1 MSYFLENEEVE
12 KVEEVKEQ
20 DGIASI
26 EPLLDNRIVRA
37 IREMGFEKLSPIQE
51 QAIPYLLQGE
61 DIIGQAQTGTGKT
74 AAFGI
79 PAIQHINPDVKKLQ
93 TIILCPTRELAI
105 QAAEELRKIAKYM
118 HGIKV
123 LPVYGG
129 QDISRQIAG
138 LRGVQIIVGTPGR
151 VMDHMRRRTIKLD
164 LVNMVVLD
172 EADEMLNMGFR
183 EDMELILGQIPG
195 EHQTALFSATMP
207 KPILEITDRFQKDAK
222 IVKVAAKEL
231 TIPLVSQKFYRVKN
245 QDKDAACVR
254 LLEYYQPKLTLIFC
268 NTKKKVDELSD
279 LLKEQG
285 FQAEGLHG
293 DLSQAQRDAVMKR
306 FRNGGTSI
314 LIATDVAARG
324 IDVDDVEAVINYD
337 IPQDIEYYVHRI
349 GRTGRAGRKGR
360 SFTFAN
366 SREIYK
372 IREIERVCHTTITE
386 KKLPG
391 AAKVLKAKAD
401 KYLNKAWELHEHE
414 DIELMKSFL
423 QRKMEEEGC
432 DALELAAA
440 MLKLQV
446 GDKGEEI
453 AADEYTKRGNR
464 FGDRG
469 RSGRDDGEGRSF
481 GRGDGSLAVKTG
493 NAEDSAAVTEI
504 AETMAAPVSVRTED
518 AAEMKTVRMEE
529 NGAAVTKRRLTAN
542 TLGTERRE
550 KRKRE
555 RNGKSRASVTASPR
569 ENDLNL
575 MRKLVDLPQKPQL
588 CFCGK
593 SCIVREECIGNNR
606 KVCGMKTLKKQIPY
620 ILLGATLLLLLGLN
634 IISQDHWLDSDMAAE
649 MIFSRIL
656 SEEHHIFSTTN
667 WYYST
672 EFRVLYTQLI
682 MGPLFRICS
691 NWHVIRTITNLV
703 FYGLMLASYYYF
715 MKPLKVS
722 RGLTVLSSC
731 LLLLPFSETMMTHMQ
746 MGNTYMSHVI
756 LVLWFFGMYL
766 RLCSGEY
773 HAKRKVSLWIFY
785 VLLAIVCGMSGVR
798 YLLALQ
804 CPLVLT
810 SFFYLLGGEEFQSFR
825 GEMTKEHFQT
835 LFSTDRMRYFLYSL
849 AGAFFA
855 VVGYGI
861 NVVFI
866 SHKYVFQT
874 YGATNFIALYHGV
887 LFDRIQNAVGCLLML
902 FGYIPDKGFLSLR
915 GVVTM
920 AAFVLLGIYGY
931 VTVKSGKMQ
940 RVTGF
945 RSLIT
950 LFLKVSFVL
959 NLFVFIFTTSTMVP
973 RYYITIFIFA
983 LPVLCFYLEEEKMP
997 FDRFA
1002 VAALLTICLILGT
1015 GKTVM
1020 SFLTVDKNETK
1031 RPVAEFLAG
1040 NGYDFGFATY
1050 NNANIITE
1058 LTNGEVE
1065 IGNIGD
1071 PEHLEYFK
1079 WSSPMKY
1086 YEEGYHAG
1094 ETFLLLTAE
1103 ECAEYAEAP
1112 ALNQGEKVYEDGS
1125 YTVYVFDST
1134 EDLMDCAVARQ

>member
-1 MSYFLENEEVE
+1 MSYFLENEEVNE
-12 KVEEVKEQ
+12 AVEEVKAQ

-207 KPILEITDRFQKDAK
+207 KPILEITDRFQNDAK
-222 IVKVAAKEL
+222 LVKVAAQEL

-366 SREIYK
+366 SREIGK

-414 DIELMKSFL
+414 DVELMKSFL
-423 QRKMEEEGC
+423 QRKMGEEGC
-432 DALELAAA
+432 DALDLAAA
-440 MLKLQV
+440 MLKYQV

-453 AADEYTKRGNR
+453 AADDYVQRRGR
-464 FGDRG
+464 FGEKG
-469 RSGRDDGEGRSF
+469 RFGRNDGEGRGF
-481 GRGDGSLAVKTG
+481 GRGDGRRRFSREDGDRRRFGRGDRDRRDDDNTVSGENRRHRRDENREDGRKWGGRDKKAADRKYSGDRAEREVK
-493 NAEDSAAVTEI
+493 
-504 AETMAAPVSVRTED
+504 
-518 AAEMKTVRMEE
+518 
-529 NGAAVTKRRLTAN
+529 
-542 TLGTERRE
+542 
-550 KRKRE
+550 KRK
-555 RNGKSRASVTASPR
+555 K
-569 ENDLNL
+569 
-575 MRKLVDLPQKPQL
+575 
-588 CFCGK
+588 
-593 SCIVREECIGNNR
+593 REEPGIGNSF
-606 KVCGMKTLKKQIPY
+606 P
-620 ILLGATLLLLLGLN
+620 
-634 IISQDHWLDSDMAAE
+634 
-649 MIFSRIL
+649 
-656 SEEHHIFSTTN
+656 
-667 WYYST
+667 
-672 EFRVLYTQLI
+672 
-682 MGPLFRICS
+682 
-691 NWHVIRTITNLV
+691 
-703 FYGLMLASYYYF
+703 
-715 MKPLKVS
+715 
-722 RGLTVLSSC
+722 
-731 LLLLPFSETMMTHMQ
+731 
-746 MGNTYMSHVI
+746 
-756 LVLWFFGMYL
+756 
-766 RLCSGEY
+766 
-773 HAKRKVSLWIFY
+773 KRK
-785 VLLAIVCGMSGVR
+785 
-798 YLLALQ
+798 
-804 CPLVLT
+804 
-810 SFFYLLGGEEFQSFR
+810 
-825 GEMTKEHFQT
+825 
-835 LFSTDRMRYFLYSL
+835 
-849 AGAFFA
+849 
-855 VVGYGI
+855 
-861 NVVFI
+861 
-866 SHKYVFQT
+866 
-874 YGATNFIALYHGV
+874 
-887 LFDRIQNAVGCLLML
+887 
-902 FGYIPDKGFLSLR
+902 
-915 GVVTM
+915 
-920 AAFVLLGIYGY
+920 
-931 VTVKSGKMQ
+931 KS
-940 RVTGF
+940 
-945 RSLIT
+945 
-950 LFLKVSFVL
+950 
-959 NLFVFIFTTSTMVP
+959 
-973 RYYITIFIFA
+973 
-983 LPVLCFYLEEEKMP
+983 
-997 FDRFA
+997 
-1002 VAALLTICLILGT
+1002 
-1015 GKTVM
+1015 
-1020 SFLTVDKNETK
+1020 
-1031 RPVAEFLAG
+1031 
-1040 NGYDFGFATY
+1040 
-1050 NNANIITE
+1050 
-1058 LTNGEVE
+1058 
-1065 IGNIGD
+1065 
-1071 PEHLEYFK
+1071 
-1079 WSSPMKY
+1079 
-1086 YEEGYHAG
+1086 
-1094 ETFLLLTAE
+1094 
-1103 ECAEYAEAP
+1103 
-1112 ALNQGEKVYEDGS
+1112 
-1125 YTVYVFDST
+1125 
-1134 EDLMDCAVARQ
+1134 

>member
-207 KPILEITDRFQKDAK
+207 KPILEITDRFQNDAK
-222 IVKVAAKEL
+222 LVKVAAQEL

-401 KYLNKAWELHEHE
+401 KYLNRAWELHEHE

-423 QRKMEEEGC
+423 QRKIEEEGC

-464 FGDRG
+464 FGDRD
-469 RSGRDDGEGRSF
+469 RSVRGGGEGRSF
-481 GRGDGSLAVKTG
+481 GRGDGRRRFGRGDRDPREDGSTG
-493 NAEDSAAVTEI
+493 SGEGRRRRRSDSREDGRKWNDRDRKNADRKPSAER
-504 AETMAAPVSVRTED
+504 AEREAKKR
-518 AAEMKTVRMEE
+518 KKREE
-529 NGAAVTKRRLTAN
+529 PGIGNSFP
-542 TLGTERRE
+542 
-550 KRKRE
+550 KRKR
-555 RNGKSRASVTASPR
+555 
-569 ENDLNL
+569 
-575 MRKLVDLPQKPQL
+575 
-588 CFCGK
+588 
-593 SCIVREECIGNNR
+593 
-606 KVCGMKTLKKQIPY
+606 Y
-620 ILLGATLLLLLGLN
+620 
-634 IISQDHWLDSDMAAE
+634 
-649 MIFSRIL
+649 
-656 SEEHHIFSTTN
+656 
-667 WYYST
+667 
-672 EFRVLYTQLI
+672 
-682 MGPLFRICS
+682 
-691 NWHVIRTITNLV
+691 
-703 FYGLMLASYYYF
+703 
-715 MKPLKVS
+715 
-722 RGLTVLSSC
+722 
-731 LLLLPFSETMMTHMQ
+731 
-746 MGNTYMSHVI
+746 
-756 LVLWFFGMYL
+756 
-766 RLCSGEY
+766 
-773 HAKRKVSLWIFY
+773 
-785 VLLAIVCGMSGVR
+785 
-798 YLLALQ
+798 
-804 CPLVLT
+804 
-810 SFFYLLGGEEFQSFR
+810 
-825 GEMTKEHFQT
+825 
-835 LFSTDRMRYFLYSL
+835 
-849 AGAFFA
+849 
-855 VVGYGI
+855 
-861 NVVFI
+861 
-866 SHKYVFQT
+866 
-874 YGATNFIALYHGV
+874 
-887 LFDRIQNAVGCLLML
+887 
-902 FGYIPDKGFLSLR
+902 
-915 GVVTM
+915 
-920 AAFVLLGIYGY
+920 
-931 VTVKSGKMQ
+931 
-940 RVTGF
+940 
-945 RSLIT
+945 
-950 LFLKVSFVL
+950 
-959 NLFVFIFTTSTMVP
+959 
-973 RYYITIFIFA
+973 
-983 LPVLCFYLEEEKMP
+983 
-997 FDRFA
+997 
-1002 VAALLTICLILGT
+1002 
-1015 GKTVM
+1015 
-1020 SFLTVDKNETK
+1020 
-1031 RPVAEFLAG
+1031 
-1040 NGYDFGFATY
+1040 
-1050 NNANIITE
+1050 
-1058 LTNGEVE
+1058 
-1065 IGNIGD
+1065 
-1071 PEHLEYFK
+1071 
-1079 WSSPMKY
+1079 
-1086 YEEGYHAG
+1086 
-1094 ETFLLLTAE
+1094 
-1103 ECAEYAEAP
+1103 
-1112 ALNQGEKVYEDGS
+1112 
-1125 YTVYVFDST
+1125 
-1134 EDLMDCAVARQ
+1134 

>member
-151 VMDHMRRRTIKLD
+151 VMDHMRRHTIKLD

-207 KPILEITDRFQKDAK
+207 KPILEITDRFQNDAK
-222 IVKVAAKEL
+222 LVKVAAQEL

-469 RSGRDDGEGRSF
+469 RSGRGDGEVRSFHRGDGRRRFGREDGERRRF
-481 GRGDGSLAVKTG
+481 GRGDRDHREDGSAGSGEGRRRRRSDSREDGRKWNDRDRKNADRKLSAERAEREAKKRKKREEPGIG
-493 NAEDSAAVTEI
+493 NSF
-504 AETMAAPVSVRTED
+504 P
-518 AAEMKTVRMEE
+518 
-529 NGAAVTKRRLTAN
+529 
-542 TLGTERRE
+542 
-550 KRKRE
+550 KRKR
-555 RNGKSRASVTASPR
+555 S
-569 ENDLNL
+569 
-575 MRKLVDLPQKPQL
+575 
-588 CFCGK
+588 
-593 SCIVREECIGNNR
+593 
-606 KVCGMKTLKKQIPY
+606 
-620 ILLGATLLLLLGLN
+620 
-634 IISQDHWLDSDMAAE
+634 
-649 MIFSRIL
+649 
-656 SEEHHIFSTTN
+656 
-667 WYYST
+667 
-672 EFRVLYTQLI
+672 
-682 MGPLFRICS
+682 
-691 NWHVIRTITNLV
+691 
-703 FYGLMLASYYYF
+703 
-715 MKPLKVS
+715 
-722 RGLTVLSSC
+722 
-731 LLLLPFSETMMTHMQ
+731 
-746 MGNTYMSHVI
+746 
-756 LVLWFFGMYL
+756 
-766 RLCSGEY
+766 
-773 HAKRKVSLWIFY
+773 
-785 VLLAIVCGMSGVR
+785 
-798 YLLALQ
+798 
-804 CPLVLT
+804 
-810 SFFYLLGGEEFQSFR
+810 
-825 GEMTKEHFQT
+825 
-835 LFSTDRMRYFLYSL
+835 
-849 AGAFFA
+849 
-855 VVGYGI
+855 
-861 NVVFI
+861 
-866 SHKYVFQT
+866 
-874 YGATNFIALYHGV
+874 
-887 LFDRIQNAVGCLLML
+887 
-902 FGYIPDKGFLSLR
+902 
-915 GVVTM
+915 
-920 AAFVLLGIYGY
+920 
-931 VTVKSGKMQ
+931 
-940 RVTGF
+940 
-945 RSLIT
+945 
-950 LFLKVSFVL
+950 
-959 NLFVFIFTTSTMVP
+959 
-973 RYYITIFIFA
+973 
-983 LPVLCFYLEEEKMP
+983 
-997 FDRFA
+997 
-1002 VAALLTICLILGT
+1002 
-1015 GKTVM
+1015 
-1020 SFLTVDKNETK
+1020 
-1031 RPVAEFLAG
+1031 
-1040 NGYDFGFATY
+1040 
-1050 NNANIITE
+1050 
-1058 LTNGEVE
+1058 
-1065 IGNIGD
+1065 
-1071 PEHLEYFK
+1071 
-1079 WSSPMKY
+1079 
-1086 YEEGYHAG
+1086 
-1094 ETFLLLTAE
+1094 
-1103 ECAEYAEAP
+1103 
-1112 ALNQGEKVYEDGS
+1112 
-1125 YTVYVFDST
+1125 
-1134 EDLMDCAVARQ
+1134 

>member
-1 MSYFLENEEVE
+1 MSYFLENEEVNE
-12 KVEEVKEQ
+12 AVEEVKAQ

-268 NTKKKVDELSD
+268 NTKKKVDELAD
-279 LLKEQG
+279 LLKQQG

-293 DLSQAQRDAVMKR
+293 DLSQAQRDVAMNR
-306 FRNGGTSI
+306 FRNGGASI

-366 SREIYK
+366 SREIGK

-414 DIELMKSFL
+414 DVELMKSFL

-469 RSGRDDGEGRSF
+469 RSGRDGGEGRSF
-481 GRGDGSLAVKTG
+481 GRGDGRRKFGREDGDRRRFGRGDRDRRDDDNTVSGENRRHRRDENREDGRKWGGRDKKAADRKYSGDRAEREVK
-493 NAEDSAAVTEI
+493 
-504 AETMAAPVSVRTED
+504 
-518 AAEMKTVRMEE
+518 K
-529 NGAAVTKRRLTAN
+529 
-542 TLGTERRE
+542 E
-550 KRKRE
+550 KE
-555 RNGKSRASVTASPR
+555 AGRAGHR
-569 ENDLNL
+569 QQ
-575 MRKLVDLPQKPQL
+575 LPQ
-588 CFCGK
+588 
-593 SCIVREECIGNNR
+593 E
-606 KVCGMKTLKKQIPY
+606 KK
-620 ILLGATLLLLLGLN
+620 
-634 IISQDHWLDSDMAAE
+634 
-649 MIFSRIL
+649 IL
-656 SEEHHIFSTTN
+656 S
-667 WYYST
+667 
-672 EFRVLYTQLI
+672 R
-682 MGPLFRICS
+682 
-691 NWHVIRTITNLV
+691 
-703 FYGLMLASYYYF
+703 
-715 MKPLKVS
+715 
-722 RGLTVLSSC
+722 
-731 LLLLPFSETMMTHMQ
+731 
-746 MGNTYMSHVI
+746 
-756 LVLWFFGMYL
+756 
-766 RLCSGEY
+766 
-773 HAKRKVSLWIFY
+773 
-785 VLLAIVCGMSGVR
+785 
-798 YLLALQ
+798 
-804 CPLVLT
+804 
-810 SFFYLLGGEEFQSFR
+810 
-825 GEMTKEHFQT
+825 
-835 LFSTDRMRYFLYSL
+835 
-849 AGAFFA
+849 
-855 VVGYGI
+855 
-861 NVVFI
+861 
-866 SHKYVFQT
+866 
-874 YGATNFIALYHGV
+874 
-887 LFDRIQNAVGCLLML
+887 
-902 FGYIPDKGFLSLR
+902 
-915 GVVTM
+915 
-920 AAFVLLGIYGY
+920 
-931 VTVKSGKMQ
+931 
-940 RVTGF
+940 
-945 RSLIT
+945 
-950 LFLKVSFVL
+950 
-959 NLFVFIFTTSTMVP
+959 
-973 RYYITIFIFA
+973 
-983 LPVLCFYLEEEKMP
+983 
-997 FDRFA
+997 
-1002 VAALLTICLILGT
+1002 
-1015 GKTVM
+1015 
-1020 SFLTVDKNETK
+1020 
-1031 RPVAEFLAG
+1031 
-1040 NGYDFGFATY
+1040 
-1050 NNANIITE
+1050 
-1058 LTNGEVE
+1058 
-1065 IGNIGD
+1065 
-1071 PEHLEYFK
+1071 
-1079 WSSPMKY
+1079 
-1086 YEEGYHAG
+1086 
-1094 ETFLLLTAE
+1094 
-1103 ECAEYAEAP
+1103 
-1112 ALNQGEKVYEDGS
+1112 
-1125 YTVYVFDST
+1125 
-1134 EDLMDCAVARQ
+1134 

>member
-207 KPILEITDRFQKDAK
+207 KPILEITDRFQNDAK
-222 IVKVAAKEL
+222 LVKVAAQEL

-469 RSGRDDGEGRSF
+469 RSGRGDGEGRSF
-481 GRGDGSLAVKTG
+481 HRGDGRRRFGRGDNSRDGERRRFG
-493 NAEDSAAVTEI
+493 RDDSAGCEDGRD
-504 AETMAAPVSVRTED
+504 AENSRFGRSDRRRRDNGSTGSGED
-518 AAEMKTVRMEE
+518 RRRRRSDSREDGRKWNDRDRKNADRKSSAERAEREAKKRKKREE
-529 NGAAVTKRRLTAN
+529 PGIGNSFP
-542 TLGTERRE
+542 
-550 KRKRE
+550 KRKR
-555 RNGKSRASVTASPR
+555 S
-569 ENDLNL
+569 
-575 MRKLVDLPQKPQL
+575 
-588 CFCGK
+588 
-593 SCIVREECIGNNR
+593 
-606 KVCGMKTLKKQIPY
+606 
-620 ILLGATLLLLLGLN
+620 
-634 IISQDHWLDSDMAAE
+634 
-649 MIFSRIL
+649 
-656 SEEHHIFSTTN
+656 
-667 WYYST
+667 
-672 EFRVLYTQLI
+672 
-682 MGPLFRICS
+682 
-691 NWHVIRTITNLV
+691 
-703 FYGLMLASYYYF
+703 
-715 MKPLKVS
+715 
-722 RGLTVLSSC
+722 
-731 LLLLPFSETMMTHMQ
+731 
-746 MGNTYMSHVI
+746 
-756 LVLWFFGMYL
+756 
-766 RLCSGEY
+766 
-773 HAKRKVSLWIFY
+773 
-785 VLLAIVCGMSGVR
+785 
-798 YLLALQ
+798 
-804 CPLVLT
+804 
-810 SFFYLLGGEEFQSFR
+810 
-825 GEMTKEHFQT
+825 
-835 LFSTDRMRYFLYSL
+835 
-849 AGAFFA
+849 
-855 VVGYGI
+855 
-861 NVVFI
+861 
-866 SHKYVFQT
+866 
-874 YGATNFIALYHGV
+874 
-887 LFDRIQNAVGCLLML
+887 
-902 FGYIPDKGFLSLR
+902 
-915 GVVTM
+915 
-920 AAFVLLGIYGY
+920 
-931 VTVKSGKMQ
+931 
-940 RVTGF
+940 
-945 RSLIT
+945 
-950 LFLKVSFVL
+950 
-959 NLFVFIFTTSTMVP
+959 
-973 RYYITIFIFA
+973 
-983 LPVLCFYLEEEKMP
+983 
-997 FDRFA
+997 
-1002 VAALLTICLILGT
+1002 
-1015 GKTVM
+1015 
-1020 SFLTVDKNETK
+1020 
-1031 RPVAEFLAG
+1031 
-1040 NGYDFGFATY
+1040 
-1050 NNANIITE
+1050 
-1058 LTNGEVE
+1058 
-1065 IGNIGD
+1065 
-1071 PEHLEYFK
+1071 
-1079 WSSPMKY
+1079 
-1086 YEEGYHAG
+1086 
-1094 ETFLLLTAE
+1094 
-1103 ECAEYAEAP
+1103 
-1112 ALNQGEKVYEDGS
+1112 
-1125 YTVYVFDST
+1125 
-1134 EDLMDCAVARQ
+1134 

>member
-1 MSYFLENEEVE
+1 MSYFLENEEV
-12 KVEEVKEQ
+12 VKEQETLQDEAGMQQENEQ

-151 VMDHMRRRTIKLD
+151 VMDHMRRHTIKLD

-222 IVKVAAKEL
+222 LVKVAAKEL

-268 NTKKKVDELSD
+268 NTKKKVDELAD
-279 LLKEQG
+279 LLKQQG

-293 DLSQAQRDAVMKR
+293 DLSQAQRDVAMNR
-306 FRNGGTSI
+306 FRNGGASI

-401 KYLNKAWELHEHE
+401 KYLNNAWELHEHE

-440 MLKLQV
+440 MLKYQV

-453 AADEYTKRGNR
+453 AADEYAQRRGR
-464 FGDRG
+464 FGERG
-469 RSGRDDGEGRSF
+469 RFGRGGDEGRNFGRRGGRRRDNGRDDEEHRERRRF
-481 GRGDGSLAVKTG
+481 GRGDGAG
-493 NAEDSAAVTEI
+493 REDSRDGENSRFGRSDRKRSGRDKKT
-504 AETMAAPVSVRTED
+504 AERKLTGD
-518 AAEMKTVRMEE
+518 CEE
-529 NGAAVTKRRLTAN
+529 RERKKRKKKEEPGIGN
-542 TLGTERRE
+542 SFP
-550 KRKRE
+550 KRKR
-555 RNGKSRASVTASPR
+555 
-569 ENDLNL
+569 
-575 MRKLVDLPQKPQL
+575 
-588 CFCGK
+588 
-593 SCIVREECIGNNR
+593 
-606 KVCGMKTLKKQIPY
+606 
-620 ILLGATLLLLLGLN
+620 
-634 IISQDHWLDSDMAAE
+634 
-649 MIFSRIL
+649 
-656 SEEHHIFSTTN
+656 
-667 WYYST
+667 
-672 EFRVLYTQLI
+672 
-682 MGPLFRICS
+682 
-691 NWHVIRTITNLV
+691 
-703 FYGLMLASYYYF
+703 
-715 MKPLKVS
+715 
-722 RGLTVLSSC
+722 
-731 LLLLPFSETMMTHMQ
+731 
-746 MGNTYMSHVI
+746 
-756 LVLWFFGMYL
+756 
-766 RLCSGEY
+766 
-773 HAKRKVSLWIFY
+773 
-785 VLLAIVCGMSGVR
+785 
-798 YLLALQ
+798 
-804 CPLVLT
+804 
-810 SFFYLLGGEEFQSFR
+810 
-825 GEMTKEHFQT
+825 
-835 LFSTDRMRYFLYSL
+835 
-849 AGAFFA
+849 
-855 VVGYGI
+855 
-861 NVVFI
+861 
-866 SHKYVFQT
+866 
-874 YGATNFIALYHGV
+874 
-887 LFDRIQNAVGCLLML
+887 
-902 FGYIPDKGFLSLR
+902 
-915 GVVTM
+915 
-920 AAFVLLGIYGY
+920 
-931 VTVKSGKMQ
+931 
-940 RVTGF
+940 
-945 RSLIT
+945 
-950 LFLKVSFVL
+950 
-959 NLFVFIFTTSTMVP
+959 
-973 RYYITIFIFA
+973 
-983 LPVLCFYLEEEKMP
+983 
-997 FDRFA
+997 
-1002 VAALLTICLILGT
+1002 
-1015 GKTVM
+1015 
-1020 SFLTVDKNETK
+1020 
-1031 RPVAEFLAG
+1031 
-1040 NGYDFGFATY
+1040 
-1050 NNANIITE
+1050 
-1058 LTNGEVE
+1058 
-1065 IGNIGD
+1065 
-1071 PEHLEYFK
+1071 
-1079 WSSPMKY
+1079 
-1086 YEEGYHAG
+1086 
-1094 ETFLLLTAE
+1094 
-1103 ECAEYAEAP
+1103 
-1112 ALNQGEKVYEDGS
+1112 
-1125 YTVYVFDST
+1125 
-1134 EDLMDCAVARQ
+1134 

>member
-1 MSYFLENEEVE
+1 MSYFLENEEA
-12 KVEEVKEQ
+12 VKEQEILQDETSVQQENEQ

-151 VMDHMRRRTIKLD
+151 VMDHMRRHTIKLD

-222 IVKVAAKEL
+222 LVKVAAKEL

-268 NTKKKVDELSD
+268 NTKKKVDELAD
-279 LLKEQG
+279 LLKQQG

-293 DLSQAQRDAVMKR
+293 DLSQAQRDVAMNR
-306 FRNGGTSI
+306 FRNGGASI

-401 KYLNKAWELHEHE
+401 KYLNNAWELHEHE

-440 MLKLQV
+440 MLKYQV

-453 AADEYTKRGNR
+453 AADEYAQRRGR
-464 FGDRG
+464 FGERG
-469 RSGRDDGEGRSF
+469 RFGRGGDEGRNFGRRGGRRRDNGRDDEEHRERRRF
-481 GRGDGSLAVKTG
+481 GRGDGAG
-493 NAEDSAAVTEI
+493 REDSRDGENSRFGRSDRKRSGRDKKT
-504 AETMAAPVSVRTED
+504 AERKLTGDR
-518 AAEMKTVRMEE
+518 EE
-529 NGAAVTKRRLTAN
+529 R
-542 TLGTERRE
+542 ERK
-550 KRKRE
+550 KRK
-555 RNGKSRASVTASPR
+555 K
-569 ENDLNL
+569 
-575 MRKLVDLPQKPQL
+575 K
-588 CFCGK
+588 
-593 SCIVREECIGNNR
+593 EEPGIGNSF
-606 KVCGMKTLKKQIPY
+606 P
-620 ILLGATLLLLLGLN
+620 
-634 IISQDHWLDSDMAAE
+634 
-649 MIFSRIL
+649 
-656 SEEHHIFSTTN
+656 
-667 WYYST
+667 
-672 EFRVLYTQLI
+672 
-682 MGPLFRICS
+682 
-691 NWHVIRTITNLV
+691 
-703 FYGLMLASYYYF
+703 
-715 MKPLKVS
+715 
-722 RGLTVLSSC
+722 
-731 LLLLPFSETMMTHMQ
+731 
-746 MGNTYMSHVI
+746 
-756 LVLWFFGMYL
+756 
-766 RLCSGEY
+766 
-773 HAKRKVSLWIFY
+773 KRKS
-785 VLLAIVCGMSGVR
+785 
-798 YLLALQ
+798 
-804 CPLVLT
+804 
-810 SFFYLLGGEEFQSFR
+810 
-825 GEMTKEHFQT
+825 
-835 LFSTDRMRYFLYSL
+835 
-849 AGAFFA
+849 
-855 VVGYGI
+855 
-861 NVVFI
+861 
-866 SHKYVFQT
+866 
-874 YGATNFIALYHGV
+874 
-887 LFDRIQNAVGCLLML
+887 
-902 FGYIPDKGFLSLR
+902 
-915 GVVTM
+915 
-920 AAFVLLGIYGY
+920 
-931 VTVKSGKMQ
+931 
-940 RVTGF
+940 
-945 RSLIT
+945 
-950 LFLKVSFVL
+950 
-959 NLFVFIFTTSTMVP
+959 
-973 RYYITIFIFA
+973 
-983 LPVLCFYLEEEKMP
+983 
-997 FDRFA
+997 
-1002 VAALLTICLILGT
+1002 
-1015 GKTVM
+1015 
-1020 SFLTVDKNETK
+1020 
-1031 RPVAEFLAG
+1031 
-1040 NGYDFGFATY
+1040 
-1050 NNANIITE
+1050 
-1058 LTNGEVE
+1058 
-1065 IGNIGD
+1065 
-1071 PEHLEYFK
+1071 
-1079 WSSPMKY
+1079 
-1086 YEEGYHAG
+1086 
-1094 ETFLLLTAE
+1094 
-1103 ECAEYAEAP
+1103 
-1112 ALNQGEKVYEDGS
+1112 
-1125 YTVYVFDST
+1125 
-1134 EDLMDCAVARQ
+1134 

>member
-1 MSYFLENEEVE
+1 MSYFLENEEVNE
-12 KVEEVKEQ
+12 EVEEVKEQ

-37 IREMGFEKLSPIQE
+37 IREMRFEKLSPIQE

-207 KPILEITDRFQKDAK
+207 KPILEITDRFQNDAK
-222 IVKVAAKEL
+222 LVKVAAQEL

-453 AADEYTKRGNR
+453 AADDYVQRRGR
-464 FGDRG
+464 FGEKG
-469 RSGRDDGEGRSF
+469 RFGRNDGEGRGF
-481 GRGDGSLAVKTG
+481 GRGDGRRRFSREDGDRRRFGRSDRDRRDDGSTG
-493 NAEDSAAVTEI
+493 SGEDRRRRRSDSREDGRKWNDRDRKNADRKPSAER
-504 AETMAAPVSVRTED
+504 AEREAKKR
-518 AAEMKTVRMEE
+518 KKREE
-529 NGAAVTKRRLTAN
+529 PGIGNSFP
-542 TLGTERRE
+542 
-550 KRKRE
+550 KRKR
-555 RNGKSRASVTASPR
+555 S
-569 ENDLNL
+569 
-575 MRKLVDLPQKPQL
+575 
-588 CFCGK
+588 
-593 SCIVREECIGNNR
+593 
-606 KVCGMKTLKKQIPY
+606 
-620 ILLGATLLLLLGLN
+620 
-634 IISQDHWLDSDMAAE
+634 
-649 MIFSRIL
+649 
-656 SEEHHIFSTTN
+656 
-667 WYYST
+667 
-672 EFRVLYTQLI
+672 
-682 MGPLFRICS
+682 
-691 NWHVIRTITNLV
+691 
-703 FYGLMLASYYYF
+703 
-715 MKPLKVS
+715 
-722 RGLTVLSSC
+722 
-731 LLLLPFSETMMTHMQ
+731 
-746 MGNTYMSHVI
+746 
-756 LVLWFFGMYL
+756 
-766 RLCSGEY
+766 
-773 HAKRKVSLWIFY
+773 
-785 VLLAIVCGMSGVR
+785 
-798 YLLALQ
+798 
-804 CPLVLT
+804 
-810 SFFYLLGGEEFQSFR
+810 
-825 GEMTKEHFQT
+825 
-835 LFSTDRMRYFLYSL
+835 
-849 AGAFFA
+849 
-855 VVGYGI
+855 
-861 NVVFI
+861 
-866 SHKYVFQT
+866 
-874 YGATNFIALYHGV
+874 
-887 LFDRIQNAVGCLLML
+887 
-902 FGYIPDKGFLSLR
+902 
-915 GVVTM
+915 
-920 AAFVLLGIYGY
+920 
-931 VTVKSGKMQ
+931 
-940 RVTGF
+940 
-945 RSLIT
+945 
-950 LFLKVSFVL
+950 
-959 NLFVFIFTTSTMVP
+959 
-973 RYYITIFIFA
+973 
-983 LPVLCFYLEEEKMP
+983 
-997 FDRFA
+997 
-1002 VAALLTICLILGT
+1002 
-1015 GKTVM
+1015 
-1020 SFLTVDKNETK
+1020 
-1031 RPVAEFLAG
+1031 
-1040 NGYDFGFATY
+1040 
-1050 NNANIITE
+1050 
-1058 LTNGEVE
+1058 
-1065 IGNIGD
+1065 
-1071 PEHLEYFK
+1071 
-1079 WSSPMKY
+1079 
-1086 YEEGYHAG
+1086 
-1094 ETFLLLTAE
+1094 
-1103 ECAEYAEAP
+1103 
-1112 ALNQGEKVYEDGS
+1112 
-1125 YTVYVFDST
+1125 
-1134 EDLMDCAVARQ
+1134 

>member
-37 IREMGFEKLSPIQE
+37 IRERGFEKLSPIQE

-207 KPILEITDRFQKDAK
+207 KPILEITDRFQNDAK
-222 IVKVAAKEL
+222 LVKVAAQEL

-469 RSGRDDGEGRSF
+469 RSGRGDGEGRSF
-481 GRGDGSLAVKTG
+481 GRGDG
-493 NAEDSAAVTEI
+493 
-504 AETMAAPVSVRTED
+504 
-518 AAEMKTVRMEE
+518 
-529 NGAAVTKRRLTAN
+529 RRRF
-542 TLGTERRE
+542 GRGDRDRRE
-550 KRKRE
+550 DGSTGSGEGRRRRRSDSREDGRKWNDRDRKNADRKPSAERAEREAKKRKKREEPGIGNSFPKRKR
-555 RNGKSRASVTASPR
+555 S
-569 ENDLNL
+569 
-575 MRKLVDLPQKPQL
+575 
-588 CFCGK
+588 
-593 SCIVREECIGNNR
+593 
-606 KVCGMKTLKKQIPY
+606 
-620 ILLGATLLLLLGLN
+620 
-634 IISQDHWLDSDMAAE
+634 
-649 MIFSRIL
+649 
-656 SEEHHIFSTTN
+656 
-667 WYYST
+667 
-672 EFRVLYTQLI
+672 
-682 MGPLFRICS
+682 
-691 NWHVIRTITNLV
+691 
-703 FYGLMLASYYYF
+703 
-715 MKPLKVS
+715 
-722 RGLTVLSSC
+722 
-731 LLLLPFSETMMTHMQ
+731 
-746 MGNTYMSHVI
+746 
-756 LVLWFFGMYL
+756 
-766 RLCSGEY
+766 
-773 HAKRKVSLWIFY
+773 
-785 VLLAIVCGMSGVR
+785 
-798 YLLALQ
+798 
-804 CPLVLT
+804 
-810 SFFYLLGGEEFQSFR
+810 
-825 GEMTKEHFQT
+825 
-835 LFSTDRMRYFLYSL
+835 
-849 AGAFFA
+849 
-855 VVGYGI
+855 
-861 NVVFI
+861 
-866 SHKYVFQT
+866 
-874 YGATNFIALYHGV
+874 
-887 LFDRIQNAVGCLLML
+887 
-902 FGYIPDKGFLSLR
+902 
-915 GVVTM
+915 
-920 AAFVLLGIYGY
+920 
-931 VTVKSGKMQ
+931 
-940 RVTGF
+940 
-945 RSLIT
+945 
-950 LFLKVSFVL
+950 
-959 NLFVFIFTTSTMVP
+959 
-973 RYYITIFIFA
+973 
-983 LPVLCFYLEEEKMP
+983 
-997 FDRFA
+997 
-1002 VAALLTICLILGT
+1002 
-1015 GKTVM
+1015 
-1020 SFLTVDKNETK
+1020 
-1031 RPVAEFLAG
+1031 
-1040 NGYDFGFATY
+1040 
-1050 NNANIITE
+1050 
-1058 LTNGEVE
+1058 
-1065 IGNIGD
+1065 
-1071 PEHLEYFK
+1071 
-1079 WSSPMKY
+1079 
-1086 YEEGYHAG
+1086 
-1094 ETFLLLTAE
+1094 
-1103 ECAEYAEAP
+1103 
-1112 ALNQGEKVYEDGS
+1112 
-1125 YTVYVFDST
+1125 
-1134 EDLMDCAVARQ
+1134 

>member
-207 KPILEITDRFQKDAK
+207 KPILEITDRFQNDAK
-222 IVKVAAKEL
+222 LVKVAAQEL

-464 FGDRG
+464 FGDRD
-469 RSGRDDGEGRSF
+469 RSGRGDGEGRSF
-481 GRGDGSLAVKTG
+481 GRGDGRRRFGRGDNGRDGARRRFGRDDSAGCEDSRDAENSRFGRSDRRRRDNGSTG
-493 NAEDSAAVTEI
+493 SAEDRRHRRSDSREDGRKWNDRDRKNADRKPSADR
-504 AETMAAPVSVRTED
+504 AER
-518 AAEMKTVRMEE
+518 EE
-529 NGAAVTKRRLTAN
+529 KKRKK
-542 TLGTERRE
+542 RE
-550 KRKRE
+550 EPGIGNSFPKRKR
-555 RNGKSRASVTASPR
+555 S
-569 ENDLNL
+569 
-575 MRKLVDLPQKPQL
+575 
-588 CFCGK
+588 
-593 SCIVREECIGNNR
+593 
-606 KVCGMKTLKKQIPY
+606 
-620 ILLGATLLLLLGLN
+620 
-634 IISQDHWLDSDMAAE
+634 
-649 MIFSRIL
+649 
-656 SEEHHIFSTTN
+656 
-667 WYYST
+667 
-672 EFRVLYTQLI
+672 
-682 MGPLFRICS
+682 
-691 NWHVIRTITNLV
+691 
-703 FYGLMLASYYYF
+703 
-715 MKPLKVS
+715 
-722 RGLTVLSSC
+722 
-731 LLLLPFSETMMTHMQ
+731 
-746 MGNTYMSHVI
+746 
-756 LVLWFFGMYL
+756 
-766 RLCSGEY
+766 
-773 HAKRKVSLWIFY
+773 
-785 VLLAIVCGMSGVR
+785 
-798 YLLALQ
+798 
-804 CPLVLT
+804 
-810 SFFYLLGGEEFQSFR
+810 
-825 GEMTKEHFQT
+825 
-835 LFSTDRMRYFLYSL
+835 
-849 AGAFFA
+849 
-855 VVGYGI
+855 
-861 NVVFI
+861 
-866 SHKYVFQT
+866 
-874 YGATNFIALYHGV
+874 
-887 LFDRIQNAVGCLLML
+887 
-902 FGYIPDKGFLSLR
+902 
-915 GVVTM
+915 
-920 AAFVLLGIYGY
+920 
-931 VTVKSGKMQ
+931 
-940 RVTGF
+940 
-945 RSLIT
+945 
-950 LFLKVSFVL
+950 
-959 NLFVFIFTTSTMVP
+959 
-973 RYYITIFIFA
+973 
-983 LPVLCFYLEEEKMP
+983 
-997 FDRFA
+997 
-1002 VAALLTICLILGT
+1002 
-1015 GKTVM
+1015 
-1020 SFLTVDKNETK
+1020 
-1031 RPVAEFLAG
+1031 
-1040 NGYDFGFATY
+1040 
-1050 NNANIITE
+1050 
-1058 LTNGEVE
+1058 
-1065 IGNIGD
+1065 
-1071 PEHLEYFK
+1071 
-1079 WSSPMKY
+1079 
-1086 YEEGYHAG
+1086 
-1094 ETFLLLTAE
+1094 
-1103 ECAEYAEAP
+1103 
-1112 ALNQGEKVYEDGS
+1112 
-1125 YTVYVFDST
+1125 
-1134 EDLMDCAVARQ
+1134 

>member
-12 KVEEVKEQ
+12 KVEEVKAQ

-172 EADEMLNMGFR
+172 EADEMLNTGFR

-207 KPILEITDRFQKDAK
+207 KPILEITDRFQNDAK
-222 IVKVAAKEL
+222 LVKVAAQEL

-423 QRKMEEEGC
+423 QRKLEEEGC

-469 RSGRDDGEGRSF
+469 RSGRGDGEGRSF
-481 GRGDGSLAVKTG
+481 GRGDG
-493 NAEDSAAVTEI
+493 
-504 AETMAAPVSVRTED
+504 
-518 AAEMKTVRMEE
+518 
-529 NGAAVTKRRLTAN
+529 RRRF
-542 TLGTERRE
+542 GRGDRDRRE
-550 KRKRE
+550 DGSTGSGEGRRRRRSDSREDGRKWNDRDRKNADRKPSAERAEREAKKRKKREEPGIGNSFPKRKR
-555 RNGKSRASVTASPR
+555 S
-569 ENDLNL
+569 
-575 MRKLVDLPQKPQL
+575 
-588 CFCGK
+588 
-593 SCIVREECIGNNR
+593 
-606 KVCGMKTLKKQIPY
+606 
-620 ILLGATLLLLLGLN
+620 
-634 IISQDHWLDSDMAAE
+634 
-649 MIFSRIL
+649 
-656 SEEHHIFSTTN
+656 
-667 WYYST
+667 
-672 EFRVLYTQLI
+672 
-682 MGPLFRICS
+682 
-691 NWHVIRTITNLV
+691 
-703 FYGLMLASYYYF
+703 
-715 MKPLKVS
+715 
-722 RGLTVLSSC
+722 
-731 LLLLPFSETMMTHMQ
+731 
-746 MGNTYMSHVI
+746 
-756 LVLWFFGMYL
+756 
-766 RLCSGEY
+766 
-773 HAKRKVSLWIFY
+773 
-785 VLLAIVCGMSGVR
+785 
-798 YLLALQ
+798 
-804 CPLVLT
+804 
-810 SFFYLLGGEEFQSFR
+810 
-825 GEMTKEHFQT
+825 
-835 LFSTDRMRYFLYSL
+835 
-849 AGAFFA
+849 
-855 VVGYGI
+855 
-861 NVVFI
+861 
-866 SHKYVFQT
+866 
-874 YGATNFIALYHGV
+874 
-887 LFDRIQNAVGCLLML
+887 
-902 FGYIPDKGFLSLR
+902 
-915 GVVTM
+915 
-920 AAFVLLGIYGY
+920 
-931 VTVKSGKMQ
+931 
-940 RVTGF
+940 
-945 RSLIT
+945 
-950 LFLKVSFVL
+950 
-959 NLFVFIFTTSTMVP
+959 
-973 RYYITIFIFA
+973 
-983 LPVLCFYLEEEKMP
+983 
-997 FDRFA
+997 
-1002 VAALLTICLILGT
+1002 
-1015 GKTVM
+1015 
-1020 SFLTVDKNETK
+1020 
-1031 RPVAEFLAG
+1031 
-1040 NGYDFGFATY
+1040 
-1050 NNANIITE
+1050 
-1058 LTNGEVE
+1058 
-1065 IGNIGD
+1065 
-1071 PEHLEYFK
+1071 
-1079 WSSPMKY
+1079 
-1086 YEEGYHAG
+1086 
-1094 ETFLLLTAE
+1094 
-1103 ECAEYAEAP
+1103 
-1112 ALNQGEKVYEDGS
+1112 
-1125 YTVYVFDST
+1125 
-1134 EDLMDCAVARQ
+1134 

>member
-151 VMDHMRRRTIKLD
+151 VMDHMRRHTIKLD

-207 KPILEITDRFQKDAK
+207 KPILEITDRFQNDAK
-222 IVKVAAKEL
+222 LVKVAAQEL

-469 RSGRDDGEGRSF
+469 RSGRGDGEGRSF
-481 GRGDGSLAVKTG
+481 GRGDGRRRFG
-493 NAEDSAAVTEI
+493 RED
-504 AETMAAPVSVRTED
+504 
-518 AAEMKTVRMEE
+518 
-529 NGAAVTKRRLTAN
+529 G
-542 TLGTERRE
+542 ERRRFGRGDRDHRE
-550 KRKRE
+550 DGSAGSGEGRRRRRSDSREDGRKWNDRDRKTADRKPSAERAEREAKKRKKREEPGIGNSFPKRKR
-555 RNGKSRASVTASPR
+555 S
-569 ENDLNL
+569 
-575 MRKLVDLPQKPQL
+575 
-588 CFCGK
+588 
-593 SCIVREECIGNNR
+593 
-606 KVCGMKTLKKQIPY
+606 
-620 ILLGATLLLLLGLN
+620 
-634 IISQDHWLDSDMAAE
+634 
-649 MIFSRIL
+649 
-656 SEEHHIFSTTN
+656 
-667 WYYST
+667 
-672 EFRVLYTQLI
+672 
-682 MGPLFRICS
+682 
-691 NWHVIRTITNLV
+691 
-703 FYGLMLASYYYF
+703 
-715 MKPLKVS
+715 
-722 RGLTVLSSC
+722 
-731 LLLLPFSETMMTHMQ
+731 
-746 MGNTYMSHVI
+746 
-756 LVLWFFGMYL
+756 
-766 RLCSGEY
+766 
-773 HAKRKVSLWIFY
+773 
-785 VLLAIVCGMSGVR
+785 
-798 YLLALQ
+798 
-804 CPLVLT
+804 
-810 SFFYLLGGEEFQSFR
+810 
-825 GEMTKEHFQT
+825 
-835 LFSTDRMRYFLYSL
+835 
-849 AGAFFA
+849 
-855 VVGYGI
+855 
-861 NVVFI
+861 
-866 SHKYVFQT
+866 
-874 YGATNFIALYHGV
+874 
-887 LFDRIQNAVGCLLML
+887 
-902 FGYIPDKGFLSLR
+902 
-915 GVVTM
+915 
-920 AAFVLLGIYGY
+920 
-931 VTVKSGKMQ
+931 
-940 RVTGF
+940 
-945 RSLIT
+945 
-950 LFLKVSFVL
+950 
-959 NLFVFIFTTSTMVP
+959 
-973 RYYITIFIFA
+973 
-983 LPVLCFYLEEEKMP
+983 
-997 FDRFA
+997 
-1002 VAALLTICLILGT
+1002 
-1015 GKTVM
+1015 
-1020 SFLTVDKNETK
+1020 
-1031 RPVAEFLAG
+1031 
-1040 NGYDFGFATY
+1040 
-1050 NNANIITE
+1050 
-1058 LTNGEVE
+1058 
-1065 IGNIGD
+1065 
-1071 PEHLEYFK
+1071 
-1079 WSSPMKY
+1079 
-1086 YEEGYHAG
+1086 
-1094 ETFLLLTAE
+1094 
-1103 ECAEYAEAP
+1103 
-1112 ALNQGEKVYEDGS
+1112 
-1125 YTVYVFDST
+1125 
-1134 EDLMDCAVARQ
+1134 